1 MNKHQKQLQRKIL
14 LNERKILKELESIY
28 EQALN
33 DIMTQ
38 ITLLQARTDTQ
49 NLQSIIY
56 QVEYQKALKTQISA
70 ILDQLHNNEF
80 NSISEYL
87 TKCYEDG
94 WIGTFYDLQNQG
106 IPLIFP
112 IDQEQ
117 IVNAIQVN
125 TKLSKNLYDSLG
137 IDIKDLKSTIRS
149 ELSRGISQSYSYEK
163 MAQMIKRASGNS
175 YSNSVRIARTEGHR
189 ITNEATY
196 NAQVKAKSKGAQIMK
211 EWDSTL
217 DAKTRPEHQFLDG
230 QLVDVDKPF
239 KDSEGNEAM
248 YPGDFGVA
256 RLDINCRCTMK
267 QRAKWFV
274 DKDKDKEFTKM
285 NGEDNNLMTFKNKE
299 DYEEFKREFWNWSD
313 KQK

>member
-1 MNKHQKQLQRKIL
+1 MNKYQKRIQRQIL

-33 DIMTQ
+33 DIMTK
-38 ITLLQARTDTQ
+38 ISELQARTDIQ

-56 QVEYQKALKTQISA
+56 QVEYQKALKTQISS

-87 TKCYEDG
+87 TKCYEEG
-94 WIGTFYDLQNQG
+94 WIGTLYDLQNQG

-117 IVNAIQVN
+117 VIKAIQRD

-137 IDIKDLKSTIRS
+137 LDIKDLKSVIRS
-149 ELSRGISQSYSYEK
+149 EVSRGISQSYSYQQ
-163 MAQMIKRASGNS
+163 MATLIKRVSGNS
-175 YSNSVRIARTEGHR
+175 YANSVRIARTEGHR
-189 ITNEATY
+189 ITNEANY

-211 EWDSTL
+211 EWDATL
-217 DAKTRPEHQFLDG
+217 DSKTRPEHQYLDG
-230 QLVDVDKPF
+230 QTVEVDKPF

-248 YPGDFGVA
+248 YPGDFNVA

-267 QRAKWFV
+267 QRAKWFLT
-274 DKDKDKEFTKM
+274 DSEFTKM
-285 NGEDNNLMTFKNKE
+285 NGETRELMRFKNKD
-299 DYEEFKREFWNWSD
+299 DYNKFKAEFWKWSD
-313 KQK
+313 NK

>member
-1 MNKHQKQLQRKIL
+1 MNEHQKQVQKSIL
-14 LNERKILKELESIY
+14 KNEREILKNLESIY
-28 EQALN
+28 QQALD
-33 DIMTQ
+33 DIMVK
-38 ITLLQARTDTQ
+38 INDLMARTDTQ

-56 QVEYQKALKTQISA
+56 QVEYQKALKSQISS

-87 TKCYEDG
+87 TKCYQDG

-117 IVNAIQVN
+117 IVKAIQLN

-137 IDIKDLKSTIRS
+137 LDIQDLKSAIRT
-149 ELSRGISQSYSYEK
+149 EISRGISQSYSYQQ
-163 MAQMIKRASGNS
+163 MATLIKRASGNS
-175 YSNSVRIARTEGHR
+175 YNNSVRIARTEGHR

-211 EWDSTL
+211 QWDATL
-217 DAKTRPEHQFLDG
+217 DSKTRPEHQFLDG

-248 YPGDFGVA
+248 FPGSFGVA
-256 RLDINCRCTMK
+256 SLDINCRCCLL
-267 QRAKWFV
+267 QRAKWFI
-274 DKDKDKEFTKM
+274 DNESEFTKM
-285 NGEDNNLMTFKNKE
+285 NGEENNLMTFKNKD
-299 DYEEFKREFWNWSD
+299 DYEKFKAEFWKWSD
-313 KQK
+313 KK

>member
-1 MNKHQKQLQRKIL
+1 MNKHQKQVQKSIL
-14 LNERKILKELESIY
+14 KNEREILKNLESIY
-28 EQALN
+28 QQALD
-33 DIMTQ
+33 DIMAK
-38 ITLLQARTDTQ
+38 INDLMARTDTQ

-56 QVEYQKALKTQISA
+56 QVEYQKALKSQISS

-87 TKCYEDG
+87 TKCYQEG

-117 IVNAIQVN
+117 IVKAIQLD
-125 TKLSKNLYDSLG
+125 TKLSKSLYDSLG
-137 IDIKDLKSTIRS
+137 LDIKDLKSAIRS
-149 ELSRGISQSYSYEK
+149 EISRGISQSYSYQQ
-163 MAQMIKRASGNS
+163 MATLIKRASGNS
-175 YSNSVRIARTEGHR
+175 YNNSVRIARTEGHR

-211 EWDSTL
+211 QWDATL
-217 DAKTRPEHQFLDG
+217 DSKTRPEHQFLDG

-248 YPGDFGVA
+248 FPGGFGVA
-256 RLDINCRCTMK
+256 SLDINCRCCLL
-267 QRAKWFV
+267 QRAKWFI
-274 DKDKDKEFTKM
+274 DNESDFTKM
-285 NGEDNNLMTFKNKE
+285 NGEENNLMTFKNKD
-299 DYEEFKREFWNWSD
+299 DYEKFKAEFWKWSD
-313 KQK
+313 KK

>member
-1 MNKHQKQLQRKIL
+1 MNKHQKQVQRKIL

-94 WIGTFYDLQNQG
+94 WIGTLYDLQNQG

-117 IVNAIQVN
+117 IVNAIQVD

-137 IDIKDLKSTIRS
+137 LDIKDLKSTIRS

-217 DAKTRPEHQFLDG
+217 DAKTRPEHQALDG
-230 QLVDVDKPF
+230 QLVDIDKPF
-239 KDSEGNEAM
+239 SVDGYEAM
-248 YPGDFGVA
+248 YPGGFGVA
-256 RLDINCRCTMK
+256 SMDINCRCCIL
-267 QRAKWFV
+267 QRAKWAIT
-274 DKDKDKEFTKM
+274 DEEFTKM
-285 NGEDNNLMTFKNKE
+285 NGETNKIMTFKNLN

>member
-1 MNKHQKQLQRKIL
+1 MNKHQKQVQRKII
-14 LNERKILKELESIY
+14 LNERAILKELEQIY

-33 DIMTQ
+33 DIMAKISQ
-38 ITLLQARTDTQ
+38 LQARTDTQ

-87 TKCYEDG
+87 TKCYEEG
-94 WIGTFYDLQNQG
+94 WIGTLYDLQNQG

-117 IVNAIQVN
+117 IVKAIQVN
-125 TKLSKNLYDSLG
+125 TKLSKTLYDSLG
-137 IDIKDLKSTIRS
+137 LDIKDLKQVIRT
-149 ELSRGISQSYSYEK
+149 EISRGLSQSYSYEQ
-163 MAQMIKRASGNS
+163 MATLIKRASGNS
-175 YSNSVRIARTEGHR
+175 YNNSVRIARTEGHR
-189 ITNEATY
+189 ITNEANY
-196 NAQVKAKSKGAQIMK
+196 NAQVKAKSKGAKIMK
-211 EWDSTL
+211 EWSATL
-217 DAKTRPEHQFLDG
+217 DMKTRPDHQYLDG
-230 QLVDVDKPF
+230 QLVEIDKPF

-248 YPGDFGVA
+248 FPGGFGIA
-256 RLDINCRCTMK
+256 RLDINCRCTMN
-267 QRAKWFV
+267 QRAKWFLI
-274 DKDKDKEFTKM
+274 DEEFTKM
-285 NGEDNNLMTFKNKE
+285 NGETNELTRFKNLK

>member
-1 MNKHQKQLQRKIL
+1 MDKYQKQVQRKIL

-117 IVNAIQVN
+117 IVNAIQVD

-217 DAKTRPEHQFLDG
+217 DAKTRPEHQALDG

-239 KDSEGNEAM
+239 SVDGYEAM
-248 YPGDFGVA
+248 YPGGFGVA
-256 RLDINCRCTMK
+256 SMDINCRCCIL
-267 QRAKWFV
+267 QRAKWAIT
-274 DKDKDKEFTKM
+274 DKEFTKM
-285 NGEDNNLMTFKNKE
+285 NGEDNNLMTFKNKD

>member
-1 MNKHQKQLQRKIL
+1 MNEHQKQVQKSIL
-14 LNERKILKELESIY
+14 KNEREILKNLESIY
-28 EQALN
+28 QQALD
-33 DIMTQ
+33 DIMAK
-38 ITLLQARTDTQ
+38 INDLMARTDTQ

-56 QVEYQKALKTQISA
+56 QVEYQKALKSQISS

-87 TKCYEDG
+87 TKCYQDG

-117 IVNAIQVN
+117 IVKAIQLN

-137 IDIKDLKSTIRS
+137 LDIKDLKKVIRT
-149 ELSRGISQSYSYEK
+149 EISRGISQSYSYQQ
-163 MAQMIKRASGNS
+163 MATLIKRASGNS
-175 YSNSVRIARTEGHR
+175 YANSVRIARTEGHR

-217 DAKTRPEHQFLDG
+217 DSKTRPEHQYLDG
-230 QLVDVDKPF
+230 QIVEVDKPF

-248 YPGDFGVA
+248 FPGGFGIPS
-256 RLDINCRCTMK
+256 LDINCRCCMK
-267 QRAKWFV
+267 QRAKWFL
-274 DKDKDKEFTKM
+274 DKDKDFTKM
-285 NGEDNNLMTFKNKE
+285 NNETKELITFKNKE
-299 DYEEFKREFWNWSD
+299 DYEEFKREFWKWSD
-313 KQK
+313 KQ

>member
-1 MNKHQKQLQRKIL
+1 MNEHQKQVQKSIL
-14 LNERKILKELESIY
+14 KNEREILKNLESIY
-28 EQALN
+28 QQALD
-33 DIMTQ
+33 DIMVK
-38 ITLLQARTDTQ
+38 INDLMARTDTQ

-56 QVEYQKALKTQISA
+56 QVEYQKALKSQISS

-87 TKCYEDG
+87 TKCYQDG

-117 IVNAIQVN
+117 IVKAIQLN

-137 IDIKDLKSTIRS
+137 LDIKDLKSAIRS
-149 ELSRGISQSYSYEK
+149 EISRGISQSYSYQQ
-163 MAQMIKRASGNS
+163 MATLIKRASGNS
-175 YSNSVRIARTEGHR
+175 YNNSVRIARTEGHR

-211 EWDSTL
+211 QWDATL
-217 DAKTRPEHQFLDG
+217 DSKTRPEHQFLDG

-248 YPGDFGVA
+248 FPGGFGIA
-256 RLDINCRCTMK
+256 SLDINCRCCLL
-267 QRAKWFV
+267 QRAKWFI
-274 DKDKDKEFTKM
+274 DNESEFTKM
-285 NGEDNNLMTFKNKE
+285 NGEENNLMTFKNKD
-299 DYEEFKREFWNWSD
+299 DYEKFKAEFWKWSD
-313 KQK
+313 NKK

>member
-1 MNKHQKQLQRKIL
+1 MNKQQKEVLKSTLR
-14 LNERKILKELESIY
+14 NEGKILKELESVY
-28 EQALN
+28 NQALQ
-33 DIMTQ
+33 DIMAKISDLT
-38 ITLLQARTDTQ
+38 ARTDTQ

-56 QVEYQKALKTQISA
+56 RVEYQKALKSQIET
-70 ILDQLHNNEF
+70 IIDQLHNNEF
-80 NSISEYL
+80 KSISEYL
-87 TKCYEDG
+87 TKCYEEG

-117 IVNAIQVN
+117 VIKAIQVD

-137 IDIKDLKSTIRS
+137 IDIKELKQVIRT
-149 ELSRGISQSYSYEK
+149 EVSRGLSQSYSYEQ
-163 MAQMIKRASGNS
+163 MATLIKRAGGNT
-175 YSNSVRIARTEGHR
+175 YKNSVRIARTEGHR

-196 NAQVKAKSKGAQIMK
+196 NAQVKAKSKGAQITK

-256 RLDINCRCTMK
+256 KLDISCRCIMT
-267 QRAKWFV
+267 QRAKWFLNE
-274 DKDKDKEFTKM
+274 DAEFAKF
-285 NGEDNNLMTFKNKE
+285 NGESNELVTFKNKE
-299 DYEEFKREFWNWSD
+299 DYEEFKKEFWKWSNN
-313 KQK
+313 